1 MQMQTLMRMMKMV
14 SDDDAAAVVVGEKQL
29 NDDGVAVMHDK
40 SVAGHE
46 VMLSDDDFV
55 SVIREMM

>member
-1 MQMQTLMRMMKMV
+1 MQMQMLMRMMKMV

>member
-1 MQMQTLMRMMKMV
+1 MQMQMLMKMV

>member
-1 MQMQTLMRMMKMV
+1 MQMLMRMMKMV

>member
-1 MQMQTLMRMMKMV
+1 MQMLMRMMKMV

-29 NDDGVAVMHDK
+29 NDDGVAVMHEK

>member
-1 MQMQTLMRMMKMV
+1 MMMLMLMRMMKMV
-14 SDDDAAAVVVGEKQL
+14 SDDDAAAVGEKQL

>member
-1 MQMQTLMRMMKMV
+1 MQMQMLMRMMKMV

-29 NDDGVAVMHDK
+29 NDDEVAVMHDK